1 MNSISLIGNIS
12 TDIDLRATPT
22 GKFVAKFN
30 VAVNNPYKR
39 DKTSFIPVE
48 VWGKS
53 GENTASFCHKGS
65 KVGITGYLEIDQYE
79 KDGQKRSFTKVI
91 ADRIDFL
98 DGKKDGN
105 QLNNGGSVPS
115 NHSSNPFSDYGQ
127 PIDISDDMLPF

>member
-65 KVGITGYLEIDQYE
+65 KVGINGYLEIDQYE

-98 DGKKDGN
+98 DGKKDS
-105 QLNNGGSVPS
+105 QQQRSGSTPS
-115 NHSSNPFSDYGQ
+115 DHSSNPFSDYGQ
-127 PIDISDDMLPF
+127 TVEISDESLPF

>member
-1 MNSISLIGNIS
+1 MNSINLIGNIS

-22 GKFVAKFN
+22 GKFVVKFN
-30 VAVNNPYKR
+30 IAVNNPYKR

-48 VWGKS
+48 IWGKNS
-53 GENTASFCHKGS
+53 ENTSNFCHKGS

-98 DGKKDGN
+98 DGKKDSQQQGTPN
-105 QLNNGGSVPS
+105 FAKKDDD
-115 NHSSNPFSDYGQ
+115 PFSGYGQ
-127 PIDISDDMLPF
+127 PVDIRDSDLPF